1 MMPSEVG
8 TATPP
13 LNGAVA
19 PALDGS
25 ERRAILVL
33 VKAPA
38 PGRVKTRLCP
48 PCTPHQAAA
57 LAAAS
62 LADTLAATGAM
73 PGTSTTVV
81 LEGKPGPWLPAGTRV
96 IPQRGSGLDERLEAS
111 FEDAGTPAL
120 LIGGDTPQVT
130 PELLGLA
137 MATLHRPG
145 VDAVLGPAPDGGYW
159 ALGLRR
165 FVPNAVTGVPM
176 SRPTTFEA
184 QWERLQGLGL
194 SVAELPPLRD
204 VDTIEDARAVAST
217 IPHSGFAAT
226 LASVTAALGERQGL
240 GV

>member
-1 MMPSEVG
+1 MLPDAGGATG
-8 TATPP
+8 TAH
-13 LNGAVA
+13 
-19 PALDGS
+19 GS
-25 ERRAILVL
+25 EARAVLIL

-38 PGRVKTRLCP
+38 PGTVKTRLCP

-62 LADTLAATGAM
+62 LTDTLAAVRAT

-81 LEGKPGPWLPAGTRV
+81 LEGEPGPWLPAGTRV
-96 IPQRGSGLDERLEAS
+96 IRQRGSGLDERLEAS

-137 MATLHRPG
+137 MATLHRTG

-176 SRPTTFEA
+176 SHPATFEA
-184 QWERLQGLGL
+184 QWHRLQGLGL

-204 VDTIEDARAVAST
+204 VDTIEDARAVASA
-217 IPHSGFAAT
+217 IPHSRFAAT
-226 LASVTAALGERQGL
+226 LASVTAALGECQGL
-240 GV
+240 GA